1 MLRSAPLQRSLIAA
15 ALVLGLGAA
24 AQAQA
29 QGGQDKGPGLT
40 DAQRQKLFPDIR
52 SLSLQ
57 DHRARI
63 AILQKGERCIGAAAT
78 PDAQRDCMRQEREA
92 MQAQRK
98 QFGTAM
104 RELFQRN
111 GIPVPEWKG
120 KGRRGGR
127 PGGPDGGAAG
137 WDQPGQ
143 PGGPQL
149 PR

>member
-1 MLRSAPLQRSLIAA
+1 MLRSASLHRSLIAA

-24 AQAQA
+24 AQAQ
-29 QGGQDKGPGLT
+29 GGNDKGPGPRLT
-40 DAQRQKLFPDIR
+40 DAQRQKLFPETR
-52 SLSLQ
+52 SLALQ

-63 AILQKGERCIGAAAT
+63 AILQKGERCISAAST
-78 PDAQRDCMRQEREA
+78 PDAQRDCLRQERDA

-111 GIPVPEWKG
+111 GIAVPEW

-127 PGGPDGGAAG
+127 SGGPDGGSGG

>member
-15 ALVLGLGAA
+15 ALMLGLGVPAL
-24 AQAQA
+24 AQDLA
-29 QGGQDKGPGLT
+29 GHDKGPGSSLT
-40 DAQRQKLFPDIR
+40 DAQRQKLFPGLR

-63 AILQKGERCIGAAAT
+63 AILQKGEGCIAAATT
-78 PDAQRDCMRQEREA
+78 PDAQRDCMRQERDA

-98 QFGTAM
+98 QNGTAM

-120 KGRRGGR
+120 RRGGR
-127 PGGPDGGAAG
+127 HGGPDGTGAG